1 MLAAL
6 ATQPPRG
13 DGYAIWL
20 DAAAKVSEAGEHER
34 AKLLLSAVVQAN
46 PADAPSHV
54 RLVQACLQLGQ
65 TEEALKVAR

>member
-6 ATQPPRG
+6 AKQPPRG
-13 DGYAIWL
+13 EGLPIWL
-20 DAAAKVSEAGEHER
+20 DAAARVSEAGEHER

-46 PADAPSHV
+46 PTDVPAHV
-54 RLVQACLQLGQ
+54 RLVKACLQLGQ